1 MSELRR
7 RMIRDMTVRG
17 FSPRTHEAY
26 IRAVVVGLAKHYRRS
41 PDQLTHDE
49 VQAHLAHLH
58 QHRKLAWSSC
68 SQAAHAFRFLC
79 HVTLGHERAQFQ
91 VPAPRQPQTLPE
103 ILSREEVWRLFNACP
118 RVRDRLLLATT
129 DAAGL
134 RVSEVV
140 HLKVSDLDVDRMTV
154 RIEQGKGAR
163 DRYVPL
169 SPRLLKEWRLGHGE
183 GEQEVLAGQL
193 ARSLPL
199 QPLMAL
205 PLLAARTVPVTAGA
219 MDDVPL
225 PAPVAHIQ
233 GRPCG
238 LGMAIGNRGDDVLV
252 GLGHGRSEPVEVG
265 RPVRAKEFLETRR
278 SQMPRVPFFSKLG
291 ERSVKDMRPVI
302 VPQGASLTAGGEA
315 PVAHPIEGPP

>member
-1 MSELRR
+1 MSELRN

-26 IRAVVVGLAKHYRRS
+26 IRAVVGLAKYYRRS

-49 VQAHLAHLH
+49 VQAYLAHLH

-68 SQAAHAFRFLC
+68 SQAAHAFRFLY
-79 HVTLGHERAQFQ
+79 HVTLGHARAQFQ
-91 VPAPRQPQTLPE
+91 VPAPRQPQKLPE

-129 DAAGL
+129 YAAGL

-169 SPRLLKEWRLGHGE
+169 SPRLLKEWRAYWLSTPPRLWLFPNRQGTRPIDVTIAQKLYTLTKLRAGIRKQGGIHALRHAFATHLLEAGRDVHTVQRLLGHRYVSSTVRYFHLSQGH
-183 GEQEVLAGQL
+183 VLATPSPL
-193 ARSLPL
+193 DLPE
-199 QPLMAL
+199 P
-205 PLLAARTVPVTAGA
+205 PAA
-219 MDDVPL
+219 
-225 PAPVAHIQ
+225 
-233 GRPCG
+233 
-238 LGMAIGNRGDDVLV
+238 
-252 GLGHGRSEPVEVG
+252 
-265 RPVRAKEFLETRR
+265 
-278 SQMPRVPFFSKLG
+278 
-291 ERSVKDMRPVI
+291 
-302 VPQGASLTAGGEA
+302 
-315 PVAHPIEGPP
+315 